1 MINTLLLI
9 LSLGTSLPADSLRT
23 ETIEGKTYIIHRV
36 EKKETLFSI
45 SKRYGVA
52 MSLVVEAN
60 KGSDSGIE
68 AGEELRVPYAG
79 TARIK
84 TKDGIIHTVGERQTL
99 YSIAKQYGVTVD
111 DLKAWNKINE
121 KDFKPGMKLVVREKP
136 KPEVTPAPVSTVTP
150 AETAAPLPRPAG
162 GEVHMVADK
171 ETLFAISRKYK
182 VSVNDLIKWN
192 NLKSNDLKSGQKIFV
207 SDPGTAASATTVVQS
222 PRAAAPAQDPNTVR
236 IKPVQSD
243 EVKENGLLAV
253 MPGTGENRKYL
264 GYHRSIKPG
273 TVLRV
278 RNTATQKEIFVRII
292 GTLPVGESADVVL
305 RVTRVAADKLGGEEK
320 IPVELVY
327 FP

>member
-1 MINTLLLI
+1 MMNTLLLI
-9 LSLGTSLPADSLRT
+9 LTLGTSHPADSLRM

-79 TARIK
+79 VSRTK

-99 YSIAKQYGVTVD
+99 YSIAKQYGVSVE
-111 DLKAWNKINE
+111 DLKSWNKIDE
-121 KDFKPGMKLVVREKP
+121 KDFKPGMRLMIREKP
-136 KPEVTPAPVSTVTP
+136 KPEVAPSPSTPDEKV
-150 AETAAPLPRPAG
+150 APLPSPAG
-162 GEVHMVADK
+162 GEIHTVAEK

-182 VSVNDLIKWN
+182 VAVNDLIKWN
-192 NLKSNDLKSGQKIFV
+192 NLKSNDLKSGQRIFV
-207 SDPGTAASATTVVQS
+207 SDPGAAPAANPPAQS
-222 PRAAAPAQDPNTVR
+222 PRPSAQPQDPNTVR
-236 IKPVQSD
+236 IKPVQSE
-243 EVKENGLLAV
+243 EVHENGLAAV

-292 GTLPVGESADVVL
+292 GTLPAGESSDVVL
-305 RVTRVAADKLGGEEK
+305 RITRIAADKLGGEEK

>member
-1 MINTLLLI
+1 MMNTLLLI
-9 LSLGTSLPADSLRT
+9 LTLGTSLPADSLRT
-23 ETIEGKTYIIHRV
+23 EIIEGKTYIIHRV

-52 MSLVVEAN
+52 MALVVDAN

-79 TARIK
+79 AARTR

-121 KDFKPGMKLVVREKP
+121 QDFKPGVKLVIRDKP
-136 KPEVTPAPVSTVTP
+136 KPEVTPGPVTP
-150 AETAAPLPRPAG
+150 VETVAPLPKPAG
-162 GEVHMVADK
+162 GDVHTVAEK

-182 VSVNDLIKWN
+182 VAVNDLIKWN

-207 SDPGTAASATTVVQS
+207 SDPGSAAITNAPVQS
-222 PRAAAPAQDPNTVR
+222 AKSASPVSDPNTVR

-243 EVKENGLLAV
+243 EVHENGLAAV

-292 GTLPVGESADVVL
+292 GTLPAGESADVVL
-305 RVTRVAADKLGGEEK
+305 RITRIAADKLGTEEK

>member
-1 MINTLLLI
+1 MNTLLLI
-9 LSLGTSLPADSLRT
+9 LTLGASLPADSLRM

-79 TARIK
+79 NNRTR

-111 DLKAWNKINE
+111 DIKAWNKIDE
-121 KDFKPGMKLVVREKP
+121 KDFKPGTRLVIREKSKAEPAPAP
-136 KPEVTPAPVSTVTP
+136 KPIATTESVT
-150 AETAAPLPRPAG
+150 PLPRPAG
-162 GEVHMVADK
+162 GDTHIVADK

-182 VSVNDLIKWN
+182 VAVNELIRWN
-192 NLKSNDLKSGQKIFV
+192 NLKSNDLKAGQKLFV
-207 SDPGTAASATTVVQS
+207 SDPGTAPSIESPVQSSRPATT
-222 PRAAAPAQDPNTVR
+222 AQDPNTIR
-236 IKPVQSD
+236 IRPVQSD
-243 EVKENGLLAV
+243 EVRETGFAAV
-253 MPGTGENRKYL
+253 MPGTTENRKYL
-264 GYHRSIKPG
+264 GYHRSIKQG

-292 GTLPVGESADVVL
+292 GTLPAGEPAEVVL
-305 RVTRVAADKLGGEEK
+305 RITRVAADKLGGDEK
-320 IPVELVY
+320 IPVEIVY